1 MSGKIIVDL
10 SEVYKKISGATAK
23 LNDMGKYISEILTQ
37 SSTGNEVTLTGPAPI
52 WMYLKIAHALH
63 GKAKRL
69 LYSAPGQGISEFE
82 IFNHNP
88 E

>member
-1 MSGKIIVDL
+1 MNITIDL
-10 SEVYKKISGATAK
+10 KKIYLEVSGETAK
-23 LNDMGKYISEILTQ
+23 INDIEKYLTEILKAAGE
-37 SSTGNEVTLTGPAPI
+37 GNDIILTGAAPI

-69 LYSAPGQGISEFE
+69 LYSAPGQDLKEFE

-88 E
+88 H

>member
-1 MSGKIIVDL
+1 MNLRMTIDL
-10 SEVYKKISGATAK
+10 NSIYKSISSNAAK
-23 LNDMGKYISEILTQ
+23 LADMDKYIAEALKQ
-37 SSTGNEVTLTGPAPI
+37 AGEGNEVTLTGAAPI

-69 LYSAPGQGISEFE
+69 LYSAPGQGINEFE
-82 IFNHNP
+82 IFNHDP